1 MRNFWKGCASII
13 FNLRLYWFPA
23 VKVPLAF
30 RLKGSTLRQV
40 AHHTISLSGSFKY
53 ASSVSLNAQQPCQYS
68 KNHKMVHID
77 NYFLDPFDTLN
88 TKILATISYILA
100 LPGCCVALG
109 FIWYE
114 ASGRAGPYRTCIN
127 QLVSRLYLLVSF
139 YCVFINFVDLIR
151 VWNGP
156 LPEFI
161 CTPMQVTRL
170 GITMKGSFLLIVLSI
185 MKTWIVCIRKSVP
198 TMDDNFVVTFVT
210 RASVMLSILYSSTL
224 VILPQKPALAHVS
237 PEINW
242 LLSRNLYNFFHFS
255 GFVMENM
262 DPRNMN

>member
-1 MRNFWKGCASII
+1 
-13 FNLRLYWFPA
+13 
-23 VKVPLAF
+23 
-30 RLKGSTLRQV
+30 
-40 AHHTISLSGSFKY
+40 
-53 ASSVSLNAQQPCQYS
+53 
-68 KNHKMVHID
+68 MVHID

-88 TKILATISYILA
+88 IKILATISYILA

-237 PEINW
+237 PERNW
-242 LLSRNLYNFFHFS
+242 LISRNLPLWQITWVRSNLTILITLVLSKISRKWLCAKKYLLENF
-255 GFVMENM
+255 VIVYVNI
-262 DPRNMN
+262 

>member
-1 MRNFWKGCASII
+1 MPPLFAELHRLARPRMRPCQSCSSLSKKLCLSILLLI
-13 FNLRLYWFPA
+13 
-23 VKVPLAF
+23 KQAF
-30 RLKGSTLRQV
+30 RLTGSTLRQV

-77 NYFLDPFDTLN
+77 NKDNYFLDPFDTLKI
-88 TKILATISYILA
+88 KILATISYILA

-156 LPEFI
+156 LPELI
-161 CTPMQVTRL
+161 CTTMQVTRL
-170 GITMKGSFLLIVLSI
+170 GIAIKGSLLLTVLSV

-210 RASVMLSILYSSTL
+210 RASFMLSFLYSSVL

-237 PEINW
+237 PERNW
-242 LLSRNLYNFFHFS
+242 PLQLVH
-255 GFVMENM
+255 
-262 DPRNMN
+262 